1 MTEALGSA
9 SVAGAIALLGMA
21 TLLGFSNF
29 WLFAL
34 LEHLRRHIAGLALIV
49 APLAVLTTGPSTFT
63 ILMGSAA
70 LAICAFNIV
79 WMRKATPASPAIE
92 RDGVVLRVI
101 FANVLETNEKFG
113 LLVDWVK
120 AEQADIVMASE
131 VTERWVAALRAL
143 EPQLPYGHGARRG
156 DVAILSRLPILR
168 SHDDPSLGFARIAAV
183 EIATP
188 VGPVELVVVHPRPR
202 LRAALAAVN
211 VRVIAAAESLVRKA
225 RGGVIVAG
233 DFNTPPWSPAFSSM
247 VSQGG
252 LTFGRGARDATWPT
266 WLPGWLGLPF
276 DHILAGGGCMIVER
290 RHGPPIGSDH
300 RPILADIRCIPL
312 PISVVFRRFRRLDP
326 PDPRP

>member
-1 MTEALGSA
+1 MMGTLCNA

-21 TLLGFSNF
+21 TILGFSNF

-34 LEHLRRHIAGLALIV
+34 LEHLRRHITGLALIV
-49 APLAVLTTGPSTFT
+49 APLTVLTTGPPTLK
-63 ILMGSAA
+63 ILMGGAA
-70 LAICAFNIV
+70 LAICAFNIA
-79 WMRKATPASPAIE
+79 WMRRSTPASPAVG
-92 RDGVVLRVI
+92 RGGVMLRVV
-101 FANVLETNEKFG
+101 FANVLDSNEKFG
-113 LLVDWVK
+113 LLIDWVT
-120 AEQADIVMASE
+120 AEQADILMASE

-143 EPQLPYGHGARRG
+143 EPQLPYGHGARHG
-156 DVAILSRLPILR
+156 EVAILSRLPIVR
-168 SHDDPSLGFARIAAV
+168 THDDPSLSFARIAAV

-202 LRAALAAVN
+202 RRAELAAVN
-211 VRVIAAAESLVRKA
+211 VRVIAAAGRLVTKA

-247 VSQGG
+247 VAQGG

-276 DHILAGGGCMIVER
+276 DHILAGGGCTIVER

-300 RPILADIRCIPL
+300 RPILADIRCIPPL
-312 PISVVFRRFRRLDP
+312 SAP
-326 PDPRP
+326 

>member
-1 MTEALGSA
+1 MTEALGNA

-21 TLLGFSNF
+21 TLLGFSNI

-49 APLAVLTTGPSTFT
+49 APLAVLTTGPPVLK
-63 ILMGSAA
+63 ILMGAAA

-79 WMRKATPASPAIE
+79 WMRRATPVSPARG

-101 FANVLETNEKFG
+101 FANVLDSNEKFG
-113 LLVDWVK
+113 LLIEWAK
-120 AEQADIVMASE
+120 AEQADILMASE

-143 EPQLPYGHGARRG
+143 EPQLPYGHGVRHG
-156 DVAILSRLPILR
+156 EVAILSRLPIVR
-168 SHDDPSLGFARIAAV
+168 THDDASLSFARIAAA

-188 VGPVELVVVHPRPR
+188 AGPVELVVVHPRPR
-202 LRAALAAVN
+202 LGAALAAVN
-211 VRVIAAAESLVRKA
+211 VRVIAAAGSLARKA

-247 VSQGG
+247 VARGG

-266 WLPGWLGLPF
+266 WLPGSVGLPF
-276 DHILAGGGCMIVER
+276 DHILAGGGCMIVDR
-290 RHGPPIGSDH
+290 RHGPSIGSDH
-300 RPILADIRCIPL
+300 RPILADIRCIPPL
-312 PISVVFRRFRRLDP
+312 SAP
-326 PDPRP
+326 

>member
-1 MTEALGSA
+1 MMGTLCNA

-21 TLLGFSNF
+21 TILGFSNF

-34 LEHLRRHIAGLALIV
+34 LEHLRRHITGLALIV
-49 APLAVLTTGPSTFT
+49 APLTVSTTGPPTLK
-63 ILMGSAA
+63 ILMGGAA
-70 LAICAFNIV
+70 LAICAFNIA
-79 WMRKATPASPAIE
+79 WMRRSTPASPAVG
-92 RDGVVLRVI
+92 RGGVMLRVV
-101 FANVLETNEKFG
+101 FANVLDSNEKFG
-113 LLVDWVK
+113 LLIDWVK
-120 AEQADIVMASE
+120 AEQADILMASE

-143 EPQLPYGHGARRG
+143 EPQLPYGHGARHG
-156 DVAILSRLPILR
+156 EVAILSRLPIVR
-168 SHDDPSLGFARIAAV
+168 THDDPSLSFARIAAV

-202 LRAALAAVN
+202 RRAELAAVN
-211 VRVIAAAESLVRKA
+211 VRVIAAAGRLVTKA

-247 VSQGG
+247 VAQGG

-276 DHILAGGGCMIVER
+276 DHILAGGGCTIVER

-300 RPILADIRCIPL
+300 RPILADIRCIPPL
-312 PISVVFRRFRRLDP
+312 SAP
-326 PDPRP
+326 